1 MAKHLDKLIHLA
13 EVRGL
18 LRARDLADK
27 GIPRQYLTIACD
39 RGLLERVDRGLYALP
54 GALQTE
60 HRSLVEV
67 CARVPNGVICLLS
80 ALQYHG
86 LTTQSPYEVWVAI
99 GECSKVPKLATVQ
112 LRIAR
117 FSEATLTAGVQTRLL
132 DGAELRV
139 FNPAKTVADCFKYRN
154 KIGVDVAVEALRDY
168 LRLRQGSIDDLVEY
182 ARICRIERVMDPY
195 MEALI

>member
-1 MAKHLDKLIHLA
+1 MAKHLEKLLHLA
-13 EVRGL
+13 KVRGL
-18 LRARDLADK
+18 VRARDLAER
-27 GIPRQYLTIACD
+27 GVPRQYLTIACE

-99 GECSKVPKLATVQ
+99 GESSKIPNLATVK
-112 LRIAR
+112 LRVAR
-117 FSEATLTAGVQTRLL
+117 FSEPTLTAGIQTRLL

-154 KIGVDVAVEALRDY
+154 KIGVDVAIEALRDY
-168 LRLRQGSIDDLVEY
+168 LRLRQGSINDLVEY
-182 ARICRIERVMDPY
+182 ARICRIESVMDPY

>member
-1 MAKHLDKLIHLA
+1 MAKHLEKLIHLA
-13 EVRGL
+13 QVRGL
-18 LRARDLADK
+18 VRARDLADSS
-27 GIPRQYLTIACD
+27 IPRQYLTIACE

-67 CARVPNGVICLLS
+67 CARVPSGVICLLS

-86 LTTQSPYEVWVAI
+86 LTTQSPFEVWVAI
-99 GECSKVPKLATVQ
+99 GESSKIPRLATVK

-117 FSEATLTAGVQTRLL
+117 FSEATLTSGVQTPLL

-168 LRLRQGSIDDLVEY
+168 LRLRQGTIDDLVKY